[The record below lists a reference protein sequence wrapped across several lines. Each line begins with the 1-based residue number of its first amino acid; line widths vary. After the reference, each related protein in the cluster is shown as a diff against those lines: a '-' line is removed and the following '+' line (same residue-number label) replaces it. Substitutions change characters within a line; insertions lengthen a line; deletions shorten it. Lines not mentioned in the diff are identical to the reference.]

1 MDKRRMM
8 MTKESNKETSNTPV
22 KKDTEVEK
30 VTPARSLNP
39 FEAFDRMFDESFSRG
54 WMRPFHFGH
63 PSLGHSSWSHLPA
76 PFEGRTP
83 HVDLVDRDKE
93 VFIKAELPGVDKDDL
108 EVTITDKSVTI
119 KGSTRT
125 EEKEEKGDYYHCEI
139 SQGSFSRT
147 LALPSEVDTD
157 KAKAKFKHGVLK
169 LTIPK
174 VKKSSRKS
182 VKVD

>member
-1 MDKRRMM
+1 
-8 MTKESNKETSNTPV
+8 MTQESNKETSKTPV
-22 KKDTEVEK
+22 KKDTEVVK
-30 VTPARSLNP
+30 VTPTRSLNP

-54 WMRPFHFGH
+54 WMRPFHLGHPLLGH

-76 PFEGRTP
+76 PFEGRAP
-83 HVDLVDRDKE
+83 HVNLVDRDND
-93 VFIKAELPGVDKDDL
+93 VFIKAELPGVDKNDL
-108 EVTITDKSVTI
+108 EITITDKSVTI

-182 VKVD
+182 VKVE